1 MASDHEPCHPLVG
14 ILESIM
20 ENQSRCLRE
29 EFTAIEED
37 EIRGFKLMRTL
48 WSNPLTDCKIRSWWH
63 LTWYPIHIVGK
74 NSTLKEYI
82 TCKIAKSKVGHLKH
96 WWLFIMKSRGNA

>member
-48 WSNPLTDCKIRSWWH
+48 
-63 LTWYPIHIVGK
+63 
-74 NSTLKEYI
+74 
-82 TCKIAKSKVGHLKH
+82 
-96 WWLFIMKSRGNA
+96 

>member
-1 MASDHEPCHPLVG
+1 MASDHEPCHPWVG

-37 EIRGFKLMRTL
+37 EVRDFRLMKTL
-48 WSNPLTDCKIRSWWH
+48 
-63 LTWYPIHIVGK
+63 
-74 NSTLKEYI
+74 
-82 TCKIAKSKVGHLKH
+82 
-96 WWLFIMKSRGNA
+96 